1 MDDREKA
8 PRDTATVPAAQR
20 FPLNLQGLPL
30 FKLLLAFPSLPPPP
44 PLSLFPFF
52 FNTEYLSLCPG
63 GWPLNLNIQQ
73 GALALPAV
81 DGCKNGCWGPC
92 LGQ

>member
-30 FKLLLAFPSLPPPP
+30 FKLLLAFPSLPPPH
-44 PLSLFPFF
+44 LSLSFLSFL
-52 FNTEYLSLCPG
+52 TQSIYLCAQEAG
-63 GWPLNLNIQQ
+63 H
-73 GALALPAV
+73 
-81 DGCKNGCWGPC
+81 
-92 LGQ
+92 